1 MKTINKLILIII
13 FTFSLIFLSCSDS
26 VKQNFSEDSKPVEK
40 EIVRG
45 PQKENEWSIMLS
57 EIEEIVDPNNISWPR
72 IVNINDKEIVIYDR
86 PKRITTVS
94 LGHDEILFGIS
105 NNDQIV
111 GTTSFAQEEGSNIK
125 NKAKGLPTVSNDP
138 ESIIVLDPDI
148 VFADPFAS
156 MDLIDALEDF
166 GIKVIQTKLNNSV
179 EGRKKDILLMSYMT
193 GNLSE
198 AVKLINLVDRN
209 VEILE
214 NFATENKES
223 TKKVMTLSWWD
234 AYWTSG
240 KGSTEDSII
249 SLTGAIN
256 LSALYGIES
265 NATIDKELLI
275 AMNPEIILITQSID
289 WGGRDFY
296 NQLFNDDSL
305 SNIDAIKNNEVYMVN
320 PNWWS
325 TLSYWNIKGSEEL
338 AKILWDLEEITYF
351 EDYK

>member
-1 MKTINKLILIII
+1 MKTINKLILITI
-13 FTFSLIFLSCSDS
+13 FTFSLIFISCSDS
-26 VKQNFSEDSKPVEK
+26 VKQNFPENPKPVEK
-40 EIVRG
+40 ETVRG
-45 PQKENEWSIMLS
+45 AQKENEWSIMLS

-72 IVNINDKEIVIYDR
+72 IVKINDKQIVIYDR

-105 NNDQIV
+105 NDDQIV
-111 GTTSFAQEEGSNIK
+111 GTTSFAQEEGSNIQD
-125 NKAKGLPTVSNDP
+125 KAKGLPTVTNDP

-148 VFADPFAS
+148 VFADPFTS
-156 MDLIDALEDF
+156 MELIDALEDF
-166 GIKVIQTKLNNSV
+166 GIKVIQTKLNNSI

-198 AVKLINLVDRN
+198 ATKLVNLVERN

-214 NFATENKES
+214 NVAKENKES
-223 TKKVMTLSWWD
+223 TKKVITLSWWD

-240 KGSTEDSII
+240 KGSTEDAII
-249 SLTGAIN
+249 SLAGAIN
-256 LSALYGIES
+256 LSTLNGIES

-275 AMNPEIILITQSID
+275 AMNPEIILITQSVD
-289 WGGRDFY
+289 WGGNDFY

-305 SNIDAIKNNEVYMVN
+305 TNIDAIKNNQVYMVN

-325 TLSYWNIKGSEEL
+325 TLSYWNTKGSEEL
-338 AKILWDLEEITYF
+338 SKILWDLQEIPYF
-351 EDYK
+351 GDYK

>member
-1 MKTINKLILIII
+1 MKTINKLMLIPFLSI
-13 FTFSLIFLSCSDS
+13 FLIFVSCSS
-26 VKQNFSEDSKPVEK
+26 LVEENFSEKPKPIENENTK
-40 EIVRG
+40 G
-45 PQKENEWSIMLS
+45 QQKENELSIMLS
-57 EIEEIVDPNNISWPR
+57 EIEEIIDPNNISWPR
-72 IVNINDKEIVIYDR
+72 IVKINDLEIVIYDR

-148 VFADPFAS
+148 VFADPFTS
-156 MDLIDALEDF
+156 MELIDALEDF
-166 GIKVIQTKLNNSV
+166 GIKVIQTNLNNSI

-198 AVKLINLVDRN
+198 AAKLINLVERN

-214 NFATENKES
+214 NFAKENKELP
-223 TKKVMTLSWWD
+223 KKVMTLSWWD

-249 SLTGAIN
+249 SLAGAIN
-256 LSALYGIES
+256 LSALNGIES
-265 NATIDKELLI
+265 NSTIDKELLI
-275 AMNPEIILITQSID
+275 AMNPEIILITQSVD
-289 WGGRDFY
+289 WGGNDFY
-296 NQLFNDDSL
+296 NQLFNDNSL
-305 SNIDAIKNNEVYMVN
+305 TNIDAIKNNEVYMVN

-325 TLSYWNIKGSEEL
+325 TLSYWNTKGSEEL
-338 AKILWDLEEITYF
+338 AKILWDLQEIPYF
-351 EDYK
+351 KDYK

>member
-1 MKTINKLILIII
+1 MSIL
-13 FTFSLIFLSCSDS
+13 LA
-26 VKQNFSEDSKPVEK
+26 
-40 EIVRG
+40 
-45 PQKENEWSIMLS
+45 

-72 IVNINDKEIVIYDR
+72 VVKINDKEIVIYDK
-86 PKRITTVS
+86 PKRITTFS

-105 NNDQIV
+105 NKDQIV
-111 GTTSFAQEEGSNIK
+111 ATTSFAQKEGSNIK
-125 NKAKGLPTVSNDP
+125 DKTKGLPTISNDP

-148 VFADPFAS
+148 VFTDPFAS
-156 MDLIDALEDF
+156 MDLINALEDF
-166 GIKVIQTKLNNSV
+166 GIKVVQTKLNNSI
-179 EGRKKDILLMSYMT
+179 EGRKKDILLMSYIT

-198 AVKLINLVDRN
+198 AAKLTNLIDRN

-214 NFATENKES
+214 NFAKENKKS

-240 KGSTEDSII
+240 KDSTEDSII
-249 SLTGAIN
+249 SLAGAIN
-256 LSALYGIES
+256 LSTLNGIES

-275 AMNPEIILITQSID
+275 AMNPEIILITQSVD
-289 WGGRDFY
+289 WGGDDFY

-325 TLSYWNIKGSEEL
+325 TLSYWNVKGSEEL
-338 AKILWDLEEITYF
+338 AKILWDLEVIPYF

>member
-1 MKTINKLILIII
+1 MKKINKLILITI
-13 FTFSLIFLSCSDS
+13 FTFSSIFLSCSDS
-26 VKQNFSEDSKPVEK
+26 VNQNFSENPKPVEK
-40 EIVRG
+40 ETVRG

-72 IVNINDKEIVIYDR
+72 IVNINNKEIIIYDR
-86 PKRITTVS
+86 PKKITTVS

-105 NNDQIV
+105 NEEQIV

-125 NKAKGLPTVSNDP
+125 DKAKGLPTVTNDP

-148 VFADPFAS
+148 VFADPFTS
-156 MDLIDALEDF
+156 MELIDALEDF
-166 GIKVIQTKLNNSV
+166 GIKVIQTKLNNSI

-198 AVKLINLVDRN
+198 ATKLVNLVERN

-214 NFATENKES
+214 NVAKENKES
-223 TKKVMTLSWWD
+223 TKKVITLSWWD

-249 SLTGAIN
+249 SLAGAIN
-256 LSALYGIES
+256 LSTLNGIES

-275 AMNPEIILITQSID
+275 AMNPEIILITQSVD
-289 WGGRDFY
+289 WGGNDFY

-305 SNIDAIKNNEVYMVN
+305 INIDAIKNNQVYMVN

-325 TLSYWNIKGSEEL
+325 TLSYWNTKGSEEL
-338 AKILWDLEEITYF
+338 AKILWDLQEIPYF
-351 EDYK
+351 GDYK

>member
-1 MKTINKLILIII
+1 MKTINKLILITI
-13 FTFSLIFLSCSDS
+13 FTFSLIFISCSDS
-26 VKQNFSEDSKPVEK
+26 VKQNFPENPKPVEK
-40 EIVRG
+40 ETVRG
-45 PQKENEWSIMLS
+45 AQKENEWSIMLS

-72 IVNINDKEIVIYDR
+72 IVNINDKQIVIYDR

-105 NNDQIV
+105 NDDQIV
-111 GTTSFAQEEGSNIK
+111 GTTSFAQEEGSNIQD
-125 NKAKGLPTVSNDP
+125 KAKGLPTVTNDP

-148 VFADPFAS
+148 VFADPFTS
-156 MDLIDALEDF
+156 MELIDALEDF
-166 GIKVIQTKLNNSV
+166 GIKVIQTKLNNSI

-198 AVKLINLVDRN
+198 ATKLVNLVERN

-214 NFATENKES
+214 NVAKENKES

-249 SLTGAIN
+249 SLAGAIN
-256 LSALYGIES
+256 LSTLNGIES

-275 AMNPEIILITQSID
+275 AMNPEIILITQSVD
-289 WGGRDFY
+289 WGGNDFY

-305 SNIDAIKNNEVYMVN
+305 INIDAIKNNQVYMVN

-325 TLSYWNIKGSEEL
+325 TLSYWNTKGSEEL
-338 AKILWDLEEITYF
+338 SKILWDLQEIPYF
-351 EDYK
+351 GDYK

>member
-1 MKTINKLILIII
+1 MKTINKLMLIPFLSI
-13 FTFSLIFLSCSDS
+13 FLIFVSCSS
-26 VKQNFSEDSKPVEK
+26 LVEENFSEKPKPIENENTK
-40 EIVRG
+40 G
-45 PQKENEWSIMLS
+45 QQKENELSIMLS
-57 EIEEIVDPNNISWPR
+57 EIEEIIDPNNISWPR
-72 IVNINDKEIVIYDR
+72 IVKINDLEIVIYDR

-148 VFADPFAS
+148 VFADPFTS
-156 MDLIDALEDF
+156 MELIDALEDF
-166 GIKVIQTKLNNSV
+166 GIKVIQTNLNNSI

-198 AVKLINLVDRN
+198 AAKLINLVERN

-214 NFATENKES
+214 NFAKENKELP
-223 TKKVMTLSWWD
+223 KKVMTLSWWD

-249 SLTGAIN
+249 SLAGAIN
-256 LSALYGIES
+256 LSALNGIES
-265 NATIDKELLI
+265 NSTIDKELLI
-275 AMNPEIILITQSID
+275 AMPPEIILITQSVD
-289 WGGRDFY
+289 WGGNDFY

-305 SNIDAIKNNEVYMVN
+305 TNIDAIKNNEVYMVN

-325 TLSYWNIKGSEEL
+325 TLSYWNTKGSEEL
-338 AKILWDLEEITYF
+338 AKILWDLQEIPYF
-351 EDYK
+351 KDYK

>member
-1 MKTINKLILIII
+1 MKTINKLILIKI
-13 FTFSLIFLSCSDS
+13 FTFSLIFISCSDS
-26 VKQNFSEDSKPVEK
+26 VKQNFSENPKPVEK
-40 EIVRG
+40 ETVRG
-45 PQKENEWSIMLS
+45 AQKENEWSIMIS
-57 EIEEIVDPNNISWPR
+57 QIEEIVDPNNISWPR
-72 IVNINDKEIVIYDR
+72 IVNINNKEIIIYDR
-86 PKRITTVS
+86 PKKITTVS

-105 NNDQIV
+105 NDDQIV
-111 GTTSFAQEEGSNIK
+111 GTTSFAQEEGSNIQD
-125 NKAKGLPTVSNDP
+125 KAKGLPTVTNDP

-148 VFADPFAS
+148 VFADPFTS
-156 MDLIDALEDF
+156 MELIDALEDF
-166 GIKVIQTKLNNSV
+166 GIKVIQTKLNNSI

-198 AVKLINLVDRN
+198 ATKLVNLVERN

-214 NFATENKES
+214 NVAKENKES

-249 SLTGAIN
+249 SLAGAIN
-256 LSALYGIES
+256 LSALNGIES

-275 AMNPEIILITQSID
+275 AMNPEIILITQSVD
-289 WGGRDFY
+289 WGGNDFY

-305 SNIDAIKNNEVYMVN
+305 TNIDAIKNNQVYMVN

-325 TLSYWNIKGSEEL
+325 TLSYWNTKGSEEL
-338 AKILWDLEEITYF
+338 SKILWDLQEIPYF
-351 EDYK
+351 GDYK

>member
-1 MKTINKLILIII
+1 MKKINTLILLI
-13 FTFSLIFLSCSDS
+13 FLLVSLIFLSCSVS
-26 VKQNFSEDSKPVEK
+26 VKENLLENPKSLDK
-40 EIVRG
+40 ETTKS
-45 PQKENEWSIMLS
+45 QQSENELSIMLA

-72 IVNINDKEIVIYDR
+72 IVNINDIEIVIYDK
-86 PKRITTVS
+86 PKRIITVS

-105 NNDQIV
+105 NKDQIV
-111 GTTSFAQEEGSNIK
+111 GTTSFAHEEGSNIK
-125 NKAKGLPTVSNDP
+125 DKSKGLPTVSNDP

-148 VFADPFAS
+148 VFADPFTS
-156 MDLIDALEDF
+156 MELIDVLKDF
-166 GIKVIQTKLNNSV
+166 GIKVIQTKLNNSMD
-179 EGRKKDILLMSYMT
+179 GRKKDILLMSYMT

-198 AVKLINLVDRN
+198 AIKLINLVDRN

-214 NFATENKES
+214 NLAQKNKES

-256 LSALYGIES
+256 LSTLNGVES

-275 AMNPEIILITQSID
+275 SMNPEIILITQSVD
-289 WGGRDFY
+289 WGGNDFY
-296 NQLFNDDSL
+296 NQLFKDDSL
-305 SNIDAIKNNEVYMVN
+305 SNIDAIKNKEVYLVN

-325 TLSYWNIKGSEEL
+325 TLSYWNTKGSEEL
-338 AKILWDLEEITYF
+338 AKILWDLQEIPYF
-351 EDYK
+351 EDYQ

>member
-1 MKTINKLILIII
+1 MKTINKLMLIPFLSI
-13 FTFSLIFLSCSDS
+13 FLIFVSCSS
-26 VKQNFSEDSKPVEK
+26 LVEENFSEKPKPK
-40 EIVRG
+40 ENENTKG
-45 PQKENEWSIMLS
+45 QQKENELSIMLS
-57 EIEEIVDPNNISWPR
+57 EIEEIIDPNNISWPR
-72 IVNINDKEIVIYDR
+72 IVKINDLEIVIYDR

-105 NNDQIV
+105 NKDQIV
-111 GTTSFAQEEGSNIK
+111 ATTSFAQEEGSNIK
-125 NKAKGLPTVSNDP
+125 DKAKGMPTVSNDP

-148 VFADPFAS
+148 VFADPFTS
-156 MDLIDALEDF
+156 MELIDALEDF

-209 VEILE
+209 VEILK
-214 NFATENKES
+214 NFAKENKELP
-223 TKKVMTLSWWD
+223 KKVMTLSWWD

-249 SLTGAIN
+249 SLAGAIN
-256 LSALYGIES
+256 LSALNGIES
-265 NATIDKELLI
+265 NSTIDKELLI

-289 WGGRDFY
+289 WGGHDFY

-305 SNIDAIKNNEVYMVN
+305 TNIDAIKNNEVYMVN

-325 TLSYWNIKGSEEL
+325 TLSYWNTKGSEEL
-338 AKILWDLEEITYF
+338 AKILWDLQEIPYF
-351 EDYK
+351 KDYK

>member
-1 MKTINKLILIII
+1 MKKINKLILITI
-13 FTFSLIFLSCSDS
+13 FTFSSIFLSCSDS
-26 VKQNFSEDSKPVEK
+26 VNQNFSENPKPVEK
-40 EIVRG
+40 ETVRG

-72 IVNINDKEIVIYDR
+72 IVNINDKEIIIYDR

-105 NNDQIV
+105 NDDQIV

-125 NKAKGLPTVSNDP
+125 DKAKGLPTVTNDP

-148 VFADPFAS
+148 VFADPFTS

-166 GIKVIQTKLNNSV
+166 GIKVIQTKLNNSI

-198 AVKLINLVDRN
+198 ATKLVNLIERN

-214 NFATENKES
+214 NVAKENKES
-223 TKKVMTLSWWD
+223 TKKVITLSWWD

-249 SLTGAIN
+249 SLAGAIN
-256 LSALYGIES
+256 LSTLNGIES

-275 AMNPEIILITQSID
+275 AMNPEIILITQSVD
-289 WGGRDFY
+289 WGGNDFY

-305 SNIDAIKNNEVYMVN
+305 TNIDAIKNNQVYMVN

-325 TLSYWNIKGSEEL
+325 TLSYWNTKGSEEL
-338 AKILWDLEEITYF
+338 SKILWDLQEIPYF
-351 EDYK
+351 GDYK

>member
-1 MKTINKLILIII
+1 MKTINKLILITI
-13 FTFSLIFLSCSDS
+13 FTFSLIFISCSDS
-26 VKQNFSEDSKPVEK
+26 VKQNFPENPKPVEK
-40 EIVRG
+40 ETVRG
-45 PQKENEWSIMLS
+45 AQKENEWSIMLS

-72 IVNINDKEIVIYDR
+72 IVNINDKQIVIYDR

-105 NNDQIV
+105 NDDQIV
-111 GTTSFAQEEGSNIK
+111 GTTSFAQEEGSNIQD
-125 NKAKGLPTVSNDP
+125 KAKGLPTVTNDP

-148 VFADPFAS
+148 VFADPFTS
-156 MDLIDALEDF
+156 MELIDALEDF
-166 GIKVIQTKLNNSV
+166 GIKVIQTKLNNSI

-198 AVKLINLVDRN
+198 ATKLVNLVERN

-214 NFATENKES
+214 NVAKENKES
-223 TKKVMTLSWWD
+223 TKKVITLSWWD

-249 SLTGAIN
+249 SLAGAIN
-256 LSALYGIES
+256 LSTLNGIES

-275 AMNPEIILITQSID
+275 AMNPEIILITQSVD
-289 WGGRDFY
+289 WGGNDFY

-305 SNIDAIKNNEVYMVN
+305 INIDAIKNNQVYMVN

-325 TLSYWNIKGSEEL
+325 TLSYWNTKGSEEL
-338 AKILWDLEEITYF
+338 SKILWDLQEIPYF
-351 EDYK
+351 GDYK

>member
-111 GTTSFAQEEGSNIK
+111 GTTSFAQEEGSNIQD
-125 NKAKGLPTVSNDP
+125 KAKGLPTVSNDP

-148 VFADPFAS
+148 VFADPFTS
-156 MDLIDALEDF
+156 MELIDALEDF
-166 GIKVIQTKLNNSV
+166 GIKVIVSESFADIFYNNCFKNGILPIIIDENTVKELAEYSAKKENIEIKLPEQKIIYGNKSYKFKLDPFKKKCLL
-179 EGRKKDILLMSYMT
+179 EGLDDIV
-193 GNLSE
+193 LSLE
-198 AVKLINLVDRN
+198 KIKN
-209 VEILE
+209 IE
-214 NFATENKES
+214 NFESKMNQNKP
-223 TKKVMTLSWWD
+223 W
-234 AYWTSG
+234 
-240 KGSTEDSII
+240 I
-249 SLTGAIN
+249 
-256 LSALYGIES
+256 
-265 NATIDKELLI
+265 
-275 AMNPEIILITQSID
+275 
-289 WGGRDFY
+289 
-296 NQLFNDDSL
+296 
-305 SNIDAIKNNEVYMVN
+305 
-320 PNWWS
+320 
-325 TLSYWNIKGSEEL
+325 
-338 AKILWDLEEITYF
+338 
-351 EDYK
+351 

>member
-1 MKTINKLILIII
+1 MKTINKLILITI
-13 FTFSLIFLSCSDS
+13 FTFSLIFISCSDS
-26 VKQNFSEDSKPVEK
+26 VKQNFSENPKPVEK
-40 EIVRG
+40 ETVRG
-45 PQKENEWSIMLS
+45 AQKENEWSIMLS

-72 IVNINDKEIVIYDR
+72 IVKINDKQIVIYDR

-105 NNDQIV
+105 NDDQIV
-111 GTTSFAQEEGSNIK
+111 GTTSFAQEEGSNIQD
-125 NKAKGLPTVSNDP
+125 KAKGLPTVTNDP

-148 VFADPFAS
+148 VFADPFTS
-156 MDLIDALEDF
+156 MELIDALEDF
-166 GIKVIQTKLNNSV
+166 GIKVIQTKLNNSI

-198 AVKLINLVDRN
+198 ATKLVNLVERN

-214 NFATENKES
+214 NVAKENKES
-223 TKKVMTLSWWD
+223 TKKVITLSWWD

-240 KGSTEDSII
+240 KGSTEDAII
-249 SLTGAIN
+249 SLAGAIN
-256 LSALYGIES
+256 LSTLNGIES

-275 AMNPEIILITQSID
+275 AMNPEIILITQSVD
-289 WGGRDFY
+289 WGGNDFY

-305 SNIDAIKNNEVYMVN
+305 TNIDAIKNNQVYMVN

-325 TLSYWNIKGSEEL
+325 TLSYWNTKGSEEL
-338 AKILWDLEEITYF
+338 SKILWDLQEIPYF
-351 EDYK
+351 GDYK

>member
-1 MKTINKLILIII
+1 MKTINKLMLIPFLSI
-13 FTFSLIFLSCSDS
+13 FLIFVSCSS
-26 VKQNFSEDSKPVEK
+26 LVEENFSEKPKPIENENTK
-40 EIVRG
+40 G
-45 PQKENEWSIMLS
+45 QQKENELSIMLS
-57 EIEEIVDPNNISWPR
+57 EIEEIIDPNNISWPR
-72 IVNINDKEIVIYDR
+72 IVKINDLEIVIYDR

-148 VFADPFAS
+148 VFADPFTS
-156 MDLIDALEDF
+156 MELIDALEDF
-166 GIKVIQTKLNNSV
+166 GIKVIQTNLNNSI

-198 AVKLINLVDRN
+198 AAKLINLVERN

-214 NFATENKES
+214 NFAKENKELP
-223 TKKVMTLSWWD
+223 KKVMTLSWWD

-249 SLTGAIN
+249 SLAGAIN
-256 LSALYGIES
+256 LSALNGIES
-265 NATIDKELLI
+265 NSTIDKELLI
-275 AMNPEIILITQSID
+275 AMNPEIILITQSVD
-289 WGGRDFY
+289 WGGNDFY
-296 NQLFNDDSL
+296 NQLFNDNSL
-305 SNIDAIKNNEVYMVN
+305 TNIDAIKNNEVHMVN

-325 TLSYWNIKGSEEL
+325 TLSYWNTKGSEEL
-338 AKILWDLEEITYF
+338 AKILWDLQEIPYF
-351 EDYK
+351 KDYK

>member
-1 MKTINKLILIII
+1 MKKINKLMLITLLS
-13 FTFSLIFLSCSDS
+13 FFLIFVSCSTP
-26 VKQNFSEDSKPVEK
+26 VKENFSENPKPLEK
-40 EIVRG
+40 EATEG
-45 PQKENEWSIMLS
+45 QHKKNDLAIMLS
-57 EIEEIVDPNNISWPR
+57 EIEEIVDPNNILWPR
-72 IVNINDKEIVIYDR
+72 VVKINDKEIVFNDK
-86 PKRITTVS
+86 PKRITTFS

-105 NNDQIV
+105 NKDQIV
-111 GTTSFAQEEGSNIK
+111 ATTSFAQEEGSNIK
-125 NKAKGLPTVSNDP
+125 DKAKGMPTVSNDP

-209 VEILE
+209 VEILK
-214 NFATENKES
+214 NFAKENKES

-338 AKILWDLEEITYF
+338 AKILWDLEEIPYF